1 MGENSQVKKASKA
14 TSAAG
19 KTVEQGISNY
29 QNDPLFSQIQGIVQ
43 NVLANPY
50 TLTPTAVDAM
60 NQQGISQ
67 ANAGANAFLNDRMT
81 QLSGMQGG
89 PGYRSGSAR
98 DAEYEAGARLGEGLA
113 NAHRQTQL
121 LAAQQRVPDL
131 LNAANA
137 GQAFLNN
144 LFGQQQTL
152 ANTQLGQASQFSTLG
167 QIPSP
172 LAQTLGG
179 VGQVGGNILTAGT
192 GTKGVFKG

>member
-29 QNDPLFSQIQGIVQ
+29 QNDPLFSQIHGIIQ
-43 NVLANPY
+43 NVLANP
-50 TLTPTAVDAM
+50 LTMTPQAQDAM
-60 NQQGISQ
+60 YQQGVSQ
-67 ANAGANAFLNDRMT
+67 ANQAANSFLNDRMT
-81 QLSGMQGG
+81 QLAASGA
-89 PGYRSGSAR
+89 GYRSGSAR
-98 DAEYEAGARLGEGLA
+98 DAEFEAGARLGEGLA
-113 NAHRQTQL
+113 NAYRQTQL
-121 LAAQQRVPDL
+121 AMAQQRISDL

-137 GQAFLNN
+137 GQGFLNN

-179 VGQVGGNILTAGT
+179 VGQIGGNILTAGT
-192 GTKGVFKG
+192 TSKGVFK

>member
-29 QNDPLFSQIQGIVQ
+29 QNDPLFSQIHGIIQ
-43 NVLANPY
+43 NVLANP
-50 TLTPTAVDAM
+50 LTMTPQAQDAM
-60 NQQGISQ
+60 YQQGVSQ
-67 ANAGANAFLNDRMT
+67 ANQAANSFLNDRMT
-81 QLSGMQGG
+81 QLAASGA
-89 PGYRSGSAR
+89 GYRSGSAR
-98 DAEYEAGARLGEGLA
+98 DAEFEAGARLGEGLA

-121 LAAQQRVPDL
+121 AMAQQRIPDL

-137 GQAFLNN
+137 GQGFLNN

-179 VGQVGGNILTAGT
+179 VGQIGGNILTAGT
-192 GTKGVFKG
+192 TSKGVFK

>member
-29 QNDPLFSQIQGIVQ
+29 QNDPLFSQIHGIIQ
-43 NVLANPY
+43 NVLANP
-50 TLTPTAVDAM
+50 LTMTPQAQDAM
-60 NQQGISQ
+60 YQQGVSQ
-67 ANAGANAFLNDRMT
+67 ANQAANSFLNDRMT
-81 QLSGMQGG
+81 QLAASGA
-89 PGYRSGSAR
+89 GYRSGSAR
-98 DAEYEAGARLGEGLA
+98 DAEFEAGARLGEGLA
-113 NAHRQTQL
+113 NAYRQTQL
-121 LAAQQRVPDL
+121 AMAQQRIPDL

-137 GQAFLNN
+137 GQGFLNN

-152 ANTQLGQASQFSTLG
+152 ANTRLGQASQFSTLG

-179 VGQVGGNILTAGT
+179 VGQIGGNILTAGT
-192 GTKGVFKG
+192 TSKGVFK

>member
-29 QNDPLFSQIQGIVQ
+29 QNDPLFSQIQGIIQ
-43 NVLANPY
+43 NVLANP
-50 TLTPTAVDAM
+50 LTMTPQAQDAM
-60 NQQGISQ
+60 YQQGVSQ
-67 ANAGANAFLNDRMT
+67 ANQAANSFLNDRMT
-81 QLSGMQGG
+81 QLAASGA
-89 PGYRSGSAR
+89 GYRSGSAR
-98 DAEYEAGARLGEGLA
+98 DAEFEAGARLGEGLA
-113 NAHRQTQL
+113 NAYRQTQL
-121 LAAQQRVPDL
+121 AMAQQRIPDL

-137 GQAFLNN
+137 GQGFLNN

-179 VGQVGGNILTAGT
+179 VGQIGGNILTAGT
-192 GTKGVFKG
+192 TSKGVFK

>member
-29 QNDPLFSQIQGIVQ
+29 QNDPLFSQIHGIIQ
-43 NVLANPY
+43 NVLANP
-50 TLTPTAVDAM
+50 LTMTPQAQDAM
-60 NQQGISQ
+60 YQQGVSQ
-67 ANAGANAFLNDRMT
+67 ANQAANSFLNDRMT
-81 QLSGMQGG
+81 QLAASGA
-89 PGYRSGSAR
+89 GYRSGSAR
-98 DAEYEAGARLGEGLA
+98 DAEFEAGARLGEGLA
-113 NAHRQTQL
+113 NAYRQTQL
-121 LAAQQRVPDL
+121 AMAQQRIPDL

-137 GQAFLNN
+137 GQGFLNN

-179 VGQVGGNILTAGT
+179 VGQIGGNILTAGT
-192 GTKGVFKG
+192 TSKGVFK